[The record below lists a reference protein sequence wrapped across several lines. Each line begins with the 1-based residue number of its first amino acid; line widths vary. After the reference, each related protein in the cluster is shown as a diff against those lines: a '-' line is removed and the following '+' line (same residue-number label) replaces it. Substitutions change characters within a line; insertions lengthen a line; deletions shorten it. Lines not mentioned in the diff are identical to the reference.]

1 LRLRTRWSLG
11 LAGLLLAGLYAPAC
25 LRILTAQD
33 LGSLGDLPAVVDG
46 NGSVPRSLGQSQL
59 VP

>member
-1 LRLRTRWSLG
+1 MRSRTKWSLG
-11 LAGLLLAGLYAPAC
+11 LVGVLLVGLYAPAC
-25 LRILTAQD
+25 LRLLTAQD
-33 LGSLGDLPAVVDG
+33 LGALSDLPEVVDG

>member
-1 LRLRTRWSLG
+1 MRPRSRWILG
-11 LAGLLLAGLYAPAC
+11 LAGVLLVGLYAPAC

-33 LGSLGDLPAVVDG
+33 LGALSELPVVVDG
-46 NGSVPRSLGQSQL
+46 TGPGQPSLGRSQL

>member
-1 LRLRTRWSLG
+1 LRARAKWGLG
-11 LAGLLLAGLYAPAC
+11 LAGFLLASLYAPTC

-33 LGSLGDLPAVVDG
+33 LGALRDLPEVVDG
-46 NGSVPRSLGQSQL
+46 NDAVPRSLGQSQL